1 MEYNEKPNPQTTQS
15 DDTQREVRQRE
26 AETARARQSAEQALR
41 ETERVKADF
50 ERCEM
55 ESQAQFQ
62 SHRGSLRALWGAAA
76 ILAIAL
82 GGVTWY
88 GYSTAEEHTRQFA
101 KFPAIEESI
110 QALGQR
116 FNAAEDKFQVWAS
129 DWKGIGDR
137 LGKLEKR
144 VTSDFQLA
152 KNYAKEQTNEVHR
165 QMVAELDNRTE
176 WLQARLSRIEL
187 NEESQRAH
195 MARLQE
201 EIAQTRQEM
210 NQQIAEQI
218 AEVRQETGRDLDN
231 LYQRS
236 AGTRSDLDAMARKL
250 ERRRVDFELAKSA
263 NRELVPGI
271 SMTLNDTSV
280 SYQRVGGWVQLVP
293 DGRTLWVSAH
303 GIQQPLTFYKQE
315 DSRPY
320 ELVFTRVTKDGAIGY
335 LVGPGG
341 QPVAGSASG
350 ASGGEAELA
359 SSSVPAH

>member
-1 MEYNEKPNPQTTQS
+1 MENQEKLNPQTEQSNNLRKETQQPS
-15 DDTQREVRQRE
+15 V
-26 AETARARQSAEQALR
+26 ETARSKELAEKALWEAKQARSDVEQYG
-41 ETERVKADF
+41 V
-50 ERCEM
+50 EM
-55 ESQAQFQ
+55 QG
-62 SHRGSLRALWGAAA
+62 HRRSSRALWGAVA

-82 GGVTWY
+82 GAVSWY
-88 GYSTAEEHTRQFA
+88 GYRTAEEHTRQFA
-101 KFPAIEESI
+101 KFPAIEESL
-110 QALGQR
+110 QAVGQR
-116 FNAAEDKFQVWAS
+116 FNAAEDKFQAWAS
-129 DWKGIGDR
+129 DWKGVGDR

-152 KNYAKEQTNEVHR
+152 KNYAKEQANEVHR

-176 WLQARLSRIEL
+176 WLQARLGRIES

-195 MARLQE
+195 LARLQE

-218 AEVRQETGRDLDN
+218 AEVRRETGRDLDN

-250 ERRRVDFELAKSA
+250 DRRRVDFELAKDA

-271 SMTLNDTSV
+271 SMTLQKTDV
-280 SYQRVGGWVQLVP
+280 SYQRVEGWVQLIP
-293 DGRTLWVSAH
+293 EGRFLWVRGQ

-320 ELVFTRVTKDGAIGY
+320 ELVFTRITKDGAIGY
-335 LVGPGG
+335 LVTPGG
-341 QPVAGSASG
+341 QPVDSSASG
-350 ASGGEAELA
+350 SSRGEAELA
-359 SSSVPAH
+359 SSSVPTR

>member
-1 MEYNEKPNPQTTQS
+1 MQG
-15 DDTQREVRQRE
+15 
-26 AETARARQSAEQALR
+26 
-41 ETERVKADF
+41 
-50 ERCEM
+50 
-55 ESQAQFQ
+55 
-62 SHRGSLRALWGAAA
+62 HRRSSRALWGAVAV
-76 ILAIAL
+76 LVIAL

-116 FNAAEDKFQVWAS
+116 FNAAEDKFQAWAS
-129 DWKGIGDR
+129 DWKGLGDR

-152 KNYAKEQTNEVHR
+152 KNYAKEQANEVHR

-176 WLQARLSRIEL
+176 WLQARLSRVES
-187 NEESQRAH
+187 NEDAQRAR

-218 AEVRQETGRDLDN
+218 AEIRRDTGRDLDN

-250 ERRRVDFELAKSA
+250 DRRRVGFELAKSA
-263 NRELVPGI
+263 SRELVPGI
-271 SMTLNDTSV
+271 SMTLNDTDV

-293 DGRTLWVSAH
+293 DGRTLWVSAR
-303 GIQQPLTFYKQE
+303 GIQEPIIFYKQE

-320 ELVFTRVTKDGAIGY
+320 EMVFTRITKDGAIGY
-335 LVGPGG
+335 LVIPGG

-350 ASGGEAELA
+350 SPVGEAELA
-359 SSSVPAH
+359 ASTVPTR